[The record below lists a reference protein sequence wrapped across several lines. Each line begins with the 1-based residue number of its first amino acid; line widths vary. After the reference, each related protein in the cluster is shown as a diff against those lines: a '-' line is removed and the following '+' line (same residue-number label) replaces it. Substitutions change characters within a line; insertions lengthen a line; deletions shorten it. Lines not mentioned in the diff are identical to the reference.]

1 MLYPHKTATI
11 AMISF
16 MLSAC
21 GGGGS
26 DDSAPTPQYG
36 YFIDTG
42 VEGLSYQ
49 SPTFQGLTEGNG
61 RFEYHEGETVEFR
74 VLGLSIGSAQPTQD
88 APIVTPATLLNQ
100 DRSASAMATYLAT
113 RSSDPDAQAITN
125 RLVLLQSLDQDGNL
139 ENGIT
144 LPTANSF
151 AGEIDDYSN
160 HFSGLDLNAN
170 SDDFR
175 NNALTYITTLPQ
187 YNTRQLVTEENA
199 IAHFIGA
206 LEDIEALTDFVGRW
220 HMRSGNYGDLSAV
233 YTFSDSGSVDVLEYD
248 NCPAALWGSTES
260 LLNTFCTEV
269 SISQTFSSNGNQI
282 ELINEDFTDTCLPI
296 SITSHEA
303 LMSCNFFG
311 SGLGTETIRLQR
323 APTNF
328 LQAPVIGSYRE
339 LTPDSNATTLFT
351 FEGDESSGGTGNYSG
366 NQSSNFDW
374 SKTSSALSV
383 TPTGDASET
392 FNFLGYLKGSWLIG
406 LNTTNNINSILRS
419 TNNTTNGN
427 LLKLS
432 GFVAVYD
439 ANPSGDGSC
448 KEVRYMLEENQ
459 QVKLYRYPNASG
471 VDYQCDYPRNPSIFD
486 IGDGTPVTEPL
497 ADPDTIS
504 FSSTAMTISGQL
516 SDRYCFLLGTD
527 DYTLDNYYV
536 ACSNETGS
544 GFDLEIWKGL

>member
-1 MLYPHKTATI
+1 MRCARQTPSI
-11 AMISF
+11 ALLSVI
-16 MLSAC
+16 LSAC

-26 DDSAPTPQYG
+26 GDNTPSAQYG

-61 RFEYHEGETVEFR
+61 RFEYREGESTQFH
-74 VLGLSIGSAQPTQD
+74 VLGLNIGAAQPNQN
-88 APIVTPATLLNQ
+88 APMITPATLLNL
-100 DRSASAMATYLAT
+100 DRSAGDMASYLST
-113 RSSDPDAQAITN
+113 RASDSDAQTITN
-125 RLVLLQSLDQDGNL
+125 LLVLLQSLDQDNNL

-160 HFSGLDLNAN
+160 HLNGLDLQANA
-170 SDDFR
+170 SDFR
-175 NNALTYITTLPQ
+175 NSALTYIRTLPQ
-187 YNTRQLVTEENA
+187 YSNRSLVSEESA
-199 IAHFIGA
+199 IAHFIDS
-206 LEDIEALTDFVGRW
+206 LEDAEALTDFVGRW

-233 YTFSDSGSVDVLEYD
+233 YTFSDSGDVSVSEYD
-248 NCPAALWGSTES
+248 DCPAALWGSTES
-260 LLNTFCTEV
+260 LLDTFCTEV
-269 SISQTFSSNGNQI
+269 NITQTFNSDGNQI
-282 ELINEDFTDTCLPI
+282 ELINEDFTDTCLPLSI
-296 SITSHEA
+296 SSHEA

-323 APTNF
+323 APTDF
-328 LQAPVIGSYRE
+328 SQAPVIGSYQE
-339 LTPDSNATTLFT
+339 LTPDSNSTTLFT
-351 FEGDESSGGTGNYSG
+351 FEGDESNGGTGNYSG
-366 NQSSNFDW
+366 NESSSFEW
-374 SKTSSALSV
+374 TKTSAAISV
-383 TPTGDASET
+383 TPTGDTSET

-439 ANPSGDGSC
+439 ANPSGDGTC

-471 VDYQCDYPRNPSIFD
+471 VDYQCDYPSNPSIFD

-497 ADPDTIS
+497 ADPDTVS
-504 FSSTAMTISGQL
+504 FNSTAMTINGQP

-536 ACSNETGS
+536 ACSNEAGS